1 MAPPIIPAGS
11 PVAVV
16 HPPARCSLID
26 SPTATQRESEVQL
39 TAVSGCGA
47 PTVDGAF
54 HGWPGAPVTMTRP
67 AWGDVA
73 TELPTVT
80 HVPMA
85 VHEMPLSEAD
95 RDVTVWL
102 DQVAPPLAVVRMS
115 PCPAL
120 AASRM
125 VAVVPTTVQR
135 APGIPTMGAVVVVDA
150 GGTVVVVVGAVL
162 VVVGTGRAGGD
173 GRSRSRGRWGRG
185 RCRRGNGDGAASGR
199 RSVDARDAVER
210 AGARRRG
217 HRGPVG
223 SAVGGEGQCPGH
235 VVESHRGVTGDPA
248 ALVAGA
254 GEGAGPGHGGR
265 QGSRRHPGCPR
276 SGRHQSH
283 RAGGRGSDRHAPSRP
298 GGRRRRSG
306 RGRRPAPATWVHCA
320 PPSAVE
326 MITA

>member
-1 MAPPIIPAGS
+1 M
-11 PVAVV
+11 
-16 HPPARCSLID
+16 
-26 SPTATQRESEVQL
+26 QL
-39 TAVSGCGA
+39 TAVSSCGA

-54 HGWPGAPVTMTRP
+54 HGWSGAPVTITRP

-85 VHEMPLSEAD
+85 VHETPLSEAD

-135 APGIPTMGAVVVVDA
+135 APGIPTIGAVVVVDV
-150 GGTVVVVVGAVL
+150 GGAVVVVVVGAVL
-162 VVVGTGRAGGD
+162 VGVGTDEPEATVAAVLVVGGGAVVVVDGTGTAPLPVGDPLKHEMPLNEPAPGGVATMAQLVPPSAVRDSAPATWSRATVVWPVTQQRWSPVQERALAPDMVAGRGPAGTQD
-173 GRSRSRGRWGRG
+173 APEVVDTRATEPVGADPTAMHQPSGWQETAVRSRT
-185 RCRRGNGDGAASGR
+185 
-199 RSVDARDAVER
+199 
-210 AGARRRG
+210 
-217 HRGPVG
+217 P
-223 SAVGGEGQCPGH
+223 
-235 VVESHRGVTGDPA
+235 
-248 ALVAGA
+248 AGA
-254 GEGAGPGHGGR
+254 G
-265 QGSRRHPGCPR
+265 
-276 SGRHQSH
+276 
-283 RAGGRGSDRHAPSRP
+283 
-298 GGRRRRSG
+298 
-306 RGRRPAPATWVHCA
+306 TWVHCA